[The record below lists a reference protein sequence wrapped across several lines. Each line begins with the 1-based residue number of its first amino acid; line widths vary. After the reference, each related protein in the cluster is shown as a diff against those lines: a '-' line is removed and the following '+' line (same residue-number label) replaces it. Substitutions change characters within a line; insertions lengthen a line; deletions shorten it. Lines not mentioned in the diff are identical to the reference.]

1 MGLSVHHR
9 SHFSES
15 PFFQLFSQEFVK
27 ASRVGHASSVSA
39 VLSGALREPKA
50 QPHPSAPLDLYRED
64 REVRMEISDSG
75 VPQGSMLGLTPFN
88 ISINDVGSGTAP
100 QHSEWERHG
109 FDGWTKG

>member
-15 PFFQLFSQEFVK
+15 PLFQLFSQEFVK

-39 VLSGALREPKA
+39 VLSGALMEPKA
-50 QPHPSAPLDLYRED
+50 QPHPSAPLNLYRED
-64 REVRMEISDSG
+64 GEVRMEISDSG
-75 VPQGSMLGLTPFN
+75 GPRGSVLGLTPFN

-100 QHSEWERHG
+100 QCSEWEGYG
-109 FDGWTKG
+109 FDGWTKV